1 MDSLF
6 RSPPRPSDEDPAS
19 VGASGQRGRGRDSL
33 FLVAQV
39 TMPGERNEQTVRVR
53 NLSAGGLMIETDR
66 AMAVGAVLIL
76 GLRGIGEVTGRVA
89 WCAEGRVG
97 IALDSPIDPKRARKP
112 VGGRQVAGP
121 GPRG

>member
-6 RSPPRPSDEDPAS
+6 RSSPLVPEEDDQ
-19 VGASGQRGRGRDSL
+19 SGQRGRGRDSL
-33 FLVAQV
+33 FLVAQI
-39 TMPGERNEQTVRVR
+39 TLPGQRTEQTVRVR

-66 AMAVGAVLIL
+66 AMAAGTVLIL

-112 VGGRQVAGP
+112 VGTGK
-121 GPRG
+121 PRG

>member
-6 RSPPRPSDEDPAS
+6 RSPLLPPDADGGTEQ
-19 VGASGQRGRGRDSL
+19 GGRGRDSL
-33 FLVAQV
+33 FLVAQI
-39 TMPGERNEQTVRVR
+39 TLAGEKVEQSVRVR
-53 NLSAGGLMIETDR
+53 NLSTGGLMIETDR
-66 AMAVGAVLIL
+66 AMAVGTVLIL

-112 VGGRQVAGP
+112 VGTGK
-121 GPRG
+121 PRG